1 MAIELNDKMVDVA
14 NKNLYGKFYNHHK
27 YPKLISRIIN
37 SLLVFQLKSKIYL
50 SNIIRKFLCF
60 LIFSKQDLTS
70 NIKIKTCMSK
80 NSNEIQKEI
89 LDKGYIFLENFL
101 NNDFYLLLKKEFPKE
116 IFLQKSKSPLKNY
129 DMGFIYLRNR
139 YNPNFKFSKVIE
151 KLYQFI
157 MSKDFESEINDIF
170 NHQEKK
176 LQCGNIVTSSANE
189 SSFLIPHKDS
199 ISETKKNLN
208 LNFIYFIDGNDNEI
222 EYSGGTSIFRDNGA
236 EEVLL
241 SPKTLKN
248 SILIY
253 DTSKNF
259 YHGFK
264 IMKKKCFRKAVSFQ
278 FQFYLEE

>member
-27 YPKLISRIIN
+27 YPKLVSKIIN

-70 NIKIKTCMSK
+70 DIKIKTCMSK

-101 NNDFYLLLKKEFPKE
+101 NNDYHLLLKKEFPKE

-129 DMGFIYLRNR
+129 DMGFVYLKNR
-139 YNPNFKFSKVIE
+139 HNPNFKFSEILG

-157 MSKDFESEINDIF
+157 ISKDFETEINNTF
-170 NHQEKK
+170 NLQEKK
-176 LQCGNIVTSSANE
+176 LKCKNIVTSLANE
-189 SSFLIPHKDS
+189 NSFLIPHKDS
-199 ISETKKNLN
+199 ISLTKKNLN
-208 LNFIYFIDGNDNEI
+208 INFIYFVDGNDSEI
-222 EYSGGTSIFRDNGA
+222 EYSGGTSIFKDNGA
-236 EEVLL
+236 EQVLL
-241 SPKTLKN
+241 TPKTLKN
-248 SILIY
+248 SILMY
-253 DTSKNF
+253 DNTKNF

-264 IMKKKCFRKAVSFQ
+264 IMKKDCFRKAVTFQ
-278 FQFYLEE
+278 FNLEE

>member
-27 YPKLISRIIN
+27 YPKLVSKIIN

-70 NIKIKTCMSK
+70 DIKIKTCMSK

-101 NNDFYLLLKKEFPKE
+101 NNDYYLLLKKEFPKE

-129 DMGFIYLRNR
+129 DMGFVYLKNR
-139 YNPNFKFSKVIE
+139 HNPNFKFSEILG

-157 MSKDFESEINDIF
+157 ISKDFETEINNTF
-170 NHQEKK
+170 NLQEKK
-176 LQCGNIVTSSANE
+176 LKCKNIVTSLANE
-189 SSFLIPHKDS
+189 NSFLIPHKDS
-199 ISETKKNLN
+199 ISLTKKNLN
-208 LNFIYFIDGNDNEI
+208 INFIYFVDGNDSEI
-222 EYSGGTSIFRDNGA
+222 EYSGGTSIFKDNGA
-236 EEVLL
+236 EQVLL
-241 SPKTLKN
+241 TPKTLKN
-248 SILIY
+248 SILMY
-253 DTSKNF
+253 DNTKNF

-264 IMKKKCFRKAVSFQ
+264 IMKKDCFRKAVTFQ
-278 FQFYLEE
+278 FNLEE